1 MKAAKRASIRAS
13 IASVLASRAAAKRQA
28 ELGRHPH
35 QGALIA
41 ASRFADH
48 GAAAL
53 RPGPSQNFGD
63 GGDRVGDPQGAAR
76 RIGDVEPIL
85 RNIDADA
92 QGACNSGKIG

>member
-1 MKAAKRASIRAS
+1 
-13 IASVLASRAAAKRQA
+13 VHAAKRQA
-28 ELGRHPH
+28 ELGRDLH

-53 RPGPSQNFGD
+53 RPGSAQGFGD
-63 GGDRVGDPQGAAR
+63 GGDRVGDPHGATR
-76 RIGDVEPIL
+76 IIGDVEPIL
-85 RNIDADA
+85 RNIDPNA

>member
-1 MKAAKRASIRAS
+1 MH
-13 IASVLASRAAAKRQA
+13 AAKRQA
-28 ELGRHPH
+28 ELGRHQH

-53 RPGPSQNFGD
+53 RPGSSQSFGD

-85 RNIDADA
+85 RNIDPNA
-92 QGACNSGKIG
+92 QGACKSGTIG